1 MFNININCVI
11 FGVNE
16 LLNKRCILSTS
27 AEDIIFPKFSLDVDN
42 VKQLNQHIIA
52 FIKNYIFVNDLE
64 LMPQMISFNHD
75 VLSTEPLT
83 LETVYGFI
91 VDYNSSIDHTKVHW
105 IDFDPLKEHKLSLVL
120 FDTIQKLA

>member
-64 LMPQMISFNHD
+64 LMPQMISFNHG